1 MAWISVLFYRSVW
14 QFHPLF
20 RRHSSM
26 TFNIIADVFLNL
38 NLHYCAF
45 SICSTCLLFLLFTLF
60 LLCDNDNQVIISIPI
75 PMCICFSLHILCP
88 SFLGYAGD
96 QVLRDRLQS
105 VLSPPSQRCKDHI
118 HPGLASV
125 CKFVWLFPASGLS
138 SQHLPPCLRITDE
151 AAAWWAFLSRTGSLP
166 LEPLMKGVIWSSH
179 YLQEVGLIVLSQ
191 HGGPTQTRLKPK
203 AE

>member
-1 MAWISVLFYRSVW
+1 MVYLFPALFIQLVPVFISNMCLSDVAWISVPFYRSVW

-20 RRHSSM
+20 RGHSSM

-60 LLCDNDNQVIISIPI
+60 LLCDNDNQVVISIPI

-96 QVLRDRLQS
+96 QVLRDHLQS

-118 HPGLASV
+118 HPGLPSV

-151 AAAWWAFLSRTGSLP
+151 AAA
-166 LEPLMKGVIWSSH
+166 
-179 YLQEVGLIVLSQ
+179 
-191 HGGPTQTRLKPK
+191 
-203 AE
+203 